1 MAAKP
6 KPPPEPVV
14 VVDLIRAIAA
24 IRNGKWATR

>member
-6 KPPPEPVV
+6 QPEPVV